1 MIEVVITSGG
11 ISRLEVYNR
20 LQVPEVWFWH
30 QERFSLYHLREGTP
44 RTFIRAYG
52 YAEIIRSEL
61 LPHLDIKLLA
71 ACVQH
76 PNSLLAAKEFRQ
88 RLQDRLA
95 RD

>member
-11 ISRLEVYNR
+11 ISRFEVYNR
-20 LQVPEVWFWH
+20 LQVPAPHFWH
-30 QERFSLYHLREGTP
+30 QECFSLYHLREDTP
-44 RTFIRAYG
+44 RTFIRTYG

-71 ACVQH
+71 ACDQH
-76 PNSLLAAKEFRQ
+76 PNPLLAAKEFRQ